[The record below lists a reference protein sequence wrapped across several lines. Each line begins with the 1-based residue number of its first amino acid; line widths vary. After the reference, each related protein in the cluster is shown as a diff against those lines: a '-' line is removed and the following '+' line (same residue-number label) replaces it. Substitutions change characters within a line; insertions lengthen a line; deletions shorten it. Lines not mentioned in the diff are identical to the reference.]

1 MSHCEGNHMRRLS
14 GLEGIILEN
23 FKNLNAFIFVICL
36 EVLLFEM
43 VGKKFASILEE
54 MFLISK
60 PCKF

>member
-1 MSHCEGNHMRRLS
+1 MRRLS